1 MDEDR
6 ENEIQE
12 PQLDYAAYQ
21 KESESNAD
29 KAIKKLETVI
39 NQKHEAEK
47 NEKQKEEEYES
58 KHPNR
63 KPFKTVNANAE
74 QAVKAQVKA
83 EEQKKAYAEI
93 AERVKRE
100 REERQERI
108 EAQTYNKEDKTPNPK
123 GELVRSLGLVL
134 LVITVIISFTLIM
147 TQQTGLGFELLIIGG
162 LGGSICL
169 GLSECVRLLQ
179 KIYDL
184 LLSNRKH

>member
-12 PQLDYAAYQ
+12 PEIDYAAFQ
-21 KESESNAD
+21 KENEDAAD
-29 KAIKKLETVI
+29 KAIKKLETVVT
-39 NQKHEAEK
+39 QRHEAEK
-47 NEKQKEEEYES
+47 NEKAKAEEYDN

-63 KPFKTVNANAE
+63 KPFKTVNANAD
-74 QAVKAQVKA
+74 QAVKAQIKA

-93 AERVKRE
+93 AEKVKRE

-108 EAQTYNKEDKTPNPK
+108 EAISYNKEDKHPNSK

-134 LVITVIISFTLIM
+134 LAVTVIISFTLIM
-147 TQQTGLGFELLIIGG
+147 TSETAMGFELLIIGG
-162 LGGSICL
+162 LGGAICL

-179 KIYDL
+179 KIYDFL
-184 LLSNRKH
+184 VSTRKR